1 MPSSLPYTT
10 KPITSVAAMKLVD
23 LGQMPFSDDITED
36 APQIRLLWVFNGLNT
51 AKSTRKLQVL
61 NSNAR
66 LPFES

>member
-1 MPSSLPYTT
+1 MPSTLPYTT

-23 LGQMPFSDDITED
+23 LGQIPFSDDITED
-36 APQIRLLWVFNGLNT
+36 VPQIRLLWVFNGLNT
-51 AKSTRKLQVL
+51 AKSTRKSHVL